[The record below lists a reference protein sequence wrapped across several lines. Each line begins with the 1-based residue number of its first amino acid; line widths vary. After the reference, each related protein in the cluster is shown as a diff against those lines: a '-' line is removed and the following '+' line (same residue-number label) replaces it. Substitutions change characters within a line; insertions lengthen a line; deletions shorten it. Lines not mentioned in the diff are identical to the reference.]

1 MHHFQKSAA
10 MFAFLALSACDVSGL
25 SSQNYPDRSQ
35 HSFQSADGVNV
46 MTYACVNGANAAS
59 AHRYVDS
66 AIRSATRRIT
76 GEDRYGQQ
84 LIGANWATRADVNAE
99 IARISR
105 EAEAEYRCLLI
116 SRKDPK
122 FRSPFGTNAGG

>member
-1 MHHFQKSAA
+1 MYRFQKSAA
-10 MFAFLALSACDVSGL
+10 MLALVALSACDVSGL
-25 SSQNYPDRSQ
+25 SSQAYPDRSQ

-46 MTYACVNGANAAS
+46 ITYACVNGANAAS
-59 AHRYVDS
+59 AHRYVDN

-76 GEDRYGQQ
+76 GEDRYNQQ
-84 LIGANWATRADVNAE
+84 VIGANWATRADVNAE

-105 EAEAEYRCLLI
+105 EAEAEYRCIMI

-122 FRSPFGTNAGG
+122 FRSPFGTNAAG